1 MKLTEKEKK
10 WFARLEKTLAAA
22 PDSLKKKDGKFLR
35 SFTTGDNDITV
46 YDASKYDTWVDSQNF
61 RLGYEGDVGPQV
73 EKSEAGLYNLVFP
86 FCVESTAG

>member
-22 PDSLKKKDGKFLR
+22 PESLKRKDGKFIR
-35 SFTTGDNDITV
+35 SFTTGDADITV
-46 YDASKYDTWVDSQNF
+46 YDADKYDKWVESQDF

-73 EKSEAGLYNLVFP
+73 EMSGSELYFIKFP
-86 FCVESTAG
+86 FCIESTAG